1 MINIDSSNLISNGI
15 SLYNLVT
22 SIMGRQGAIFSNY
35 TGESHTLSDRKTSAD
50 IWTFIT
56 AFENGVAKP
65 TKFRLEMALPKGAR
79 GNMVNPQSRN
89 GNIRGVERNLNLKDS
104 VSLKCH
110 TMSTPRRGFNTFEVT
125 QNNIRFKV
133 PYGISYEPVTF
144 SFYADATLDSI
155 RYFDVW
161 QAAIMN
167 YGDNTM
173 NFFDEYT
180 SDINLYIMND
190 EGNDVYSIKLIQAYP
205 TNLSPIELA
214 YGNVNNLLNVN
225 VTFNYRYFVSADDN
239 QSAINRVY

>member
-1 MINIDSSNLISNGI
+1 MININSSNLISNGV

-22 SIMGRQGAIFSNY
+22 SIIGKKGATFSSF
-35 TGESHTLSDRKTSAD
+35 TGETHALSNRKTNAD

-65 TKFRLEMALPKGAR
+65 TKFRLEMSLPKGAR
-79 GNMVNPQSRN
+79 GNMVNTQSRN
-89 GNIRGVERNLNLKDS
+89 GNIRNVERNLNVKDS

-110 TMSTPRRGFNTFEVT
+110 TMSIPRRGFSTFEVT

-144 SFYADATLDSI
+144 SFYADATLDSVK
-155 RYFDVW
+155 YFEVW

-167 YGDNTM
+167 YSDNTM
-173 NFFDEYT
+173 NFFNEYT
-180 SDINLYIMND
+180 SDINLYIMDD
-190 EGNDVYSIKLIQAYP
+190 EGRDVYGVKLIQAYP

-214 YGNVNNLLNVN
+214 YSNVNNLLNVN
-225 VTFNYRYFVSADDN
+225 VTFNYRYFISADST
-239 QSAINRVY
+239 QEINRTY